1 MTMKILVTGG
11 AGFIGSHIVEHFQ
24 GQAEVV
30 VLDNF
35 RSGFRKNLDGLQ
47 CRLIEGSI
55 TDTAAV
61 REAVQG
67 VDYIFHL
74 AAMISVPE
82 SMAKPRECVEINTQ
96 GTLIVLEEAA
106 RAGVKKLC
114 LSSSAAV
121 YGDNP
126 KLPKTED
133 MLPEPKSPYAVTK
146 LDGEYYC
153 RMFHDEGWLKTA
165 CMRYFN
171 VFGPRQDPKSQYA
184 AAVPIF
190 IDKAVRNDPI
200 TIFGDGLQTRDF
212 VFVKDVVAANVFL
225 ASRAD
230 LTGVYNVACGG
241 TITIKELAEK
251 IVALTDS
258 RSEICFGPERAGDIK
273 HSKADV
279 EKIESAGFTP
289 MTRFEDGLSRTIE
302 FFRAKSDNSR

>member
-1 MTMKILVTGG
+1 MKILVTGG

-24 GQAEVV
+24 GQADVV

-55 TDTAAV
+55 TDPAAV

-82 SMAKPRECVEINTQ
+82 SMTKPRECVEINTQ

-114 LSSSAAV
+114 LSSSAAI

-126 KLPKTED
+126 RLPKTED

-225 ASRAD
+225 ATRPD

-251 IVALTDS
+251 IVVLTDS
-258 RSEICFGPERAGDIK
+258 RSQIRFAAERAGDIK

-279 EKIESAGFTP
+279 TKIKSAGFIP
-289 MTRFEDGLSRTIE
+289 MNQFEDGLSQTIE
-302 FFRAKSDNSR
+302 FFKPKPHQD

>member
-1 MTMKILVTGG
+1 MKILVTGG

-24 GQAEVV
+24 SQADVV

-55 TDTAAV
+55 TDPVAV
-61 REAVQG
+61 RQAVQG

-82 SMAKPRECVEINTQ
+82 SMTKPRECVEINTQ

-114 LSSSAAV
+114 LSSSAAI

-126 KLPKTED
+126 RLPKTED

-225 ASRAD
+225 ATRPD

-251 IVALTDS
+251 IVVLTGS
-258 RSEICFGPERAGDIK
+258 GSQIRFAAERAGDIK

-279 EKIESAGFTP
+279 TKIKSAGFAP
-289 MTRFEDGLSRTIE
+289 MNRFEDGLSRTIE
-302 FFRAKSDNSR
+302 FFKPKDR